1 LQESELKIPRFKLP
15 YKHNHKVDAVIA
27 EETTRPSLITHFIC
41 LFIEGAS
48 FTPVLWFVV
57 LLVAWNALLLFISTL
72 NGSLVLPGSDVGFA
86 EDWVQVANCVGQ
98 LWMIWS
104 VRRLWMTLLNLPEMI
119 QDSMA
124 SSGSQPVRPEV
135 LSEVADAINFLRCD
149 TPLAR
154 RFALAMQA
162 VLLCLVFV
170 FSFAIPA
177 LVDGGTRAWNLW
189 PERYMSSFIVSQFW
203 NAFTFVVV
211 VGTGIWFLGGV
222 TLKVFPAVKHLLDN
236 GYLKVV
242 PIAPDGCGGLSFLG
256 WLTLDM
262 TMVLGSAVP
271 FTMSW
276 ILLYGLDISILIGL
290 PIYIAVLSAVFF
302 LPLKDVH
309 KAMHDAKVRE
319 EKRLSALF
327 GRTYDGLSAIRI
339 DDNGEFHLPHDLPKV
354 RQRLDDLACIDI
366 LYGRLEKMPV
376 WPFDTGTLKRFGT
389 LIAGPLLVSILQWF
403 TDNGL
408 AAYFGLR

>member
-1 LQESELKIPRFKLP
+1 MPRIRSSYKNHHKADDVISEELK
-15 YKHNHKVDAVIA
+15 
-27 EETTRPSLITHFIC
+27 RPSLITHFIR
-41 LFIEGAS
+41 LFVEGTS
-48 FTPVLWFVV
+48 YTPVVKFAV
-57 LLVAWNALLLFISTL
+57 LLLVWNGLILVVSTL
-72 NGSLVLPGSDVGFA
+72 NASLVLPGSDVGFA
-86 EDWVQVANCVGQ
+86 EDWVQVANCGGQ

-104 VRRLWMTLLNLPEMI
+104 VRRLWMKLLNLPEMI
-119 QDSMA
+119 QGSMA

-135 LSEVADAINFLRCD
+135 LSEVADVIAFLRCD
-149 TPLAR
+149 TLGAR
-154 RFALAMQA
+154 QLALAMQA
-162 VLLCLVFV
+162 VLLCLVFL

-177 LVDGGTRAWNLW
+177 FVDGGIRAWNLW

-203 NAFTFVVV
+203 NIFTFVVV
-211 VGTGIWFLGGV
+211 FGTGFWFIGVV

-262 TMVLGSAVP
+262 ALVLGSGVP
-271 FTMSW
+271 FIMIW
-276 ILLYGLDISILIGL
+276 ILLYGLDISVLICL
-290 PIYIAVLSAVFF
+290 PIYIAVLSATFF

-309 KAMHDAKVRE
+309 TAMRDAKVRE

-327 GRTYDGLSAIRI
+327 GRTYDGLNAIRI
-339 DDNGEFHLPHDLPKV
+339 DEDGELHLPHNLPMVHK
-354 RQRLDDLACIDI
+354 RLDDLACIDI

-376 WPFDTGTLKRFGT
+376 WPFDTGTLKRFGA
-389 LIAGPLLVSILQWF
+389 LIAGPLLMSIVQWF